1 LPHAETLRI
10 ARDHLSNKGYSLAFN
25 NCEHF
30 ATFCATGKKKSMQD
44 KRAIGGL
51 VGVTFAAAAV
61 FIRKKRKRSKAG

>member
-1 LPHAETLRI
+1 M
-10 ARDHLSNKGYSLAFN
+10 
-25 NCEHF
+25 
-30 ATFCATGKKKSMQD
+30 KSMQD